1 MLTILFCC
9 DIINLSFWV
18 IFQTLLLIILT
29 SSYSPFVLG
38 ARVSVAPSPFP
49 GLRGGEAFFI
59 RASEYNLRFVDMSW
73 GVYWLCAPSQASK
86 LSCETFSA
94 LLRNCPARVF
104 SALGNGSS
112 APPARNWLICC
123 VSLCLPFSVR

>member
-1 MLTILFCC
+1 MG
-9 DIINLSFWV
+9 NLSDTPFNHLTS
-18 IFQTLLLIILT
+18 FFLLL
-29 SSYSPFVLG
+29 SLG

-59 RASEYNLRFVDMSW
+59 RASEYNLRFVDMSL
-73 GVYWLCAPSQASK
+73 GVYLGCAPSQASK

-104 SALGNGSS
+104 SSLGNGSS
-112 APPARNWLICC
+112 APPARNLIIFAFHYAFLSRCDD
-123 VSLCLPFSVR
+123 VLPGASNDLT